1 VIVGISLGGGENVAG
16 GVSQGVRAGVDE
28 QLLDG
33 LSDGLRVG
41 TGELDNGG
49 DTVAVGVVI
58 RSKWTVGRNTES
70 TETENDEFVSVSN
83 RPVHEEKPADRV

>member
-49 DTVAVGVVI
+49 DSVAVGVVI
-58 RSKWTVGRNTES
+58 CTNWTAGRNTGS
-70 TETENDEFVSVSN
+70 WKT
-83 RPVHEEKPADRV
+83 